1 MGFILMTYKKELI
14 RSMNYLSKNPKTIFL
29 GQSVSFPG
37 NSMYNTLV
45 GVPSKKKIELPVFED
60 VQMGLSI
67 GLALEGFI
75 PVSCFPRFDFL
86 ILAFNQLVII

>member
-1 MGFILMTYKKELI
+1 MTYKKELI

-45 GVPSKKKIELPVFED
+45 GVPSKK
-60 VQMGLSI
+60 
-67 GLALEGFI
+67 
-75 PVSCFPRFDFL
+75 
-86 ILAFNQLVII
+86 N